1 MARNKIR
8 KRNAMSTDIVS
19 FGETMLRLTT
29 EAGLRLE
36 DTRTLHIYV
45 GGTESNTL
53 ACTARLGL
61 NATWLSALPD
71 NPPGR
76 LVASELRRHGID
88 VSHIVWDKP
97 TARLGIFYVEEA
109 REPLGI
115 QVYYDRAN
123 SACALVDPDAIDL
136 SVVDTARILHLTG
149 ITPALGPQTREVCK
163 LLLERARTHQV
174 PISFDVN
181 YRAKLW
187 SASEAASAIEEAC
200 QQANIL
206 ICALG
211 DATELWGFRGEPE
224 EILRQ
229 MARRFSRHDIPKAF
243 VLTLGSAG
251 SAQLRDGIYTTE
263 PAIPTQGSVR
273 FGSGDAFAAGYLY
286 AYLDGPLFQTM
297 KKWQITPLAFG
308 NALASLKRSIKGDIA
323 TITPEEVR
331 AILIKQEGR
340 RFR

>member
-1 MARNKIR
+1 
-8 KRNAMSTDIVS
+8 MSTDVVS

-29 EAGLRLE
+29 EAGQRLE
-36 DTRTLHIYV
+36 DARSLQIYV

-53 ACTARLGL
+53 ACLARLGL

-88 VSHIVWDKP
+88 ISHIVWNKP
-97 TARLGIFYVEEA
+97 TARLGIFYAEEA
-109 REPLGI
+109 AEPLGI
-115 QVYYDRAN
+115 QVHYDRAN
-123 SACALVDPDAIDL
+123 SACALIDPDAIDL

-149 ITPALGPQTREVCK
+149 ITPALGPQTRTVCQR
-163 LLLERARTHQV
+163 LLQRALTHQV

-187 SASEAASAIEEAC
+187 SASDAASAIEEAC
-200 QQANIL
+200 QQAHIL

-211 DATELWGFRGEPE
+211 DAIELWNLKGEPGD
-224 EILRQ
+224 ILRQ
-229 MARRFSRHDIPKAF
+229 MARRFSATNTAKTF

-251 SAQLRDGIYTTE
+251 SAQLRDDIYTAE
-263 PAIPTQGSVR
+263 PAMPTQGSVR
-273 FGSGDAFAAGYLY
+273 FGSGDAFTAGYLY
-286 AYLDGPLFQTM
+286 AYLDGPLFQEM
-297 KKWQITPLAFG
+297 KQQNITPLAFG
-308 NALASLKRSIKGDIA
+308 NALASLKRCIKGDIA
-323 TITPEEVR
+323 TITPAEVR
-331 AILIKQEGR
+331 ANLLRREGA

>member
-1 MARNKIR
+1 
-8 KRNAMSTDIVS
+8 MSTDIVS

-29 EAGLRLE
+29 EAGFRLE

-53 ACTARLGL
+53 ACLARLGL

-76 LVASELRRHGID
+76 LVAAELRRHGID
-88 VSHIVWDKP
+88 ISHIVWDKP
-97 TARLGIFYVEEA
+97 TARLGIFYAEEA
-109 REPLGI
+109 TEPLGI
-115 QVYYDRAN
+115 QVHYDRAN
-123 SACALVDPDAIDL
+123 SACALIDPDTIDIA
-136 SVVDTARILHLTG
+136 VVDTARILHLTG
-149 ITPALGPQTREVCK
+149 ITPALGPQPRTVCER
-163 LLLERARTHQV
+163 LIERALSHQI

-206 ICALG
+206 ICASG
-211 DATELWGFRGEPE
+211 DATELWGFKGGPE
-224 EILRQ
+224 DILRQ
-229 MARRFSRHDIPKAF
+229 MTQRFSGTDTAKTF

-251 SAQLRDGIYTTE
+251 SAQLRDGIYTAE
-263 PAIPTQGSVR
+263 PAIPTQGLVR

-286 AYLDGPLFQTM
+286 AYLDGPLFQEM
-297 KKWQITPLAFG
+297 AKWNITPLAFG
-308 NALASLKRSIKGDIA
+308 NALAALKRCIKGDIA

-331 AILIKQEGR
+331 AILIKQEGA